1 MIVFLS
7 IISLRSRYS
16 LIFLYMKI
24 NSLTRIIVLLAVVSG
39 TLFACVPARKLEDVK
54 AEKEACEKER
64 TELKKQNESLTTEN
78 NELKAAIKKNER
90 EIAALVADTAIKSN
104 SYRILTQQY
113 DKISLLYNQLLE
125 NQEKLRASA
134 DSEQQKAM
142 AALQKSRDE
151 LQAKEDELRSLE
163 SSLMQERAKLEAMK
177 VINEQKERELNEKN
191 ALLESQRNELSS
203 KNSELDSKTA
213 ELDSKNAKVA
223 ELQAILNAKDSA
235 MNALKAKVSEAL
247 SGFEGNGLSVTQKEG
262 KVYVS
267 LDEKL
272 LFKSGKWDVDPKG
285 QDALKKLAAVLENN
299 QDVNI
304 TIEGHTDDLAYS
316 GNGNIQDNWDL
327 STKRATSIV
336 KIILA
341 NSKID
346 PVRLIASGRSC
357 YLPVDD
363 SKTTEARA
371 KNRRTEIIL
380 TPNLDILYELTK

>member
-1 MIVFLS
+1 
-7 IISLRSRYS
+7 
-16 LIFLYMKI
+16 
-24 NSLTRIIVLLAVVSG
+24 
-39 TLFACVPARKLEDVK
+39 
-54 AEKEACEKER
+54 
-64 TELKKQNESLTTEN
+64 
-78 NELKAAIKKNER
+78 
-90 EIAALVADTAIKSN
+90 
-104 SYRILTQQY
+104 
-113 DKISLLYNQLLE
+113 
-125 NQEKLRASA
+125 
-134 DSEQQKAM
+134 
-142 AALQKSRDE
+142 
-151 LQAKEDELRSLE
+151 
-163 SSLMQERAKLEAMK
+163 
-177 VINEQKERELNEKN
+177 
-191 ALLESQRNELSS
+191 
-203 KNSELDSKTA
+203 
-213 ELDSKNAKVA
+213 
-223 ELQAILNAKDSA
+223 
-235 MNALKAKVSEAL
+235 MNALKSKVSEAL
-247 SGFEGNGLSVTQKEG
+247 SGFEGKGLTVTQKEG

-336 KIILA
+336 KIILS

-363 SKTTEARA
+363 AKTAEARA

-380 TPNLDILYELTK
+380 TPKLDVLYELTR

>member
-1 MIVFLS
+1 
-7 IISLRSRYS
+7 
-16 LIFLYMKI
+16 MKI
-24 NSLTRIIVLLAVVSG
+24 SPLARTILLVTVVSG
-39 TLFACVPARKLEDVK
+39 ILFSCVPAKQFEDVK
-54 AEKEACEKER
+54 AEKENCEKER
-64 TELKKQNESLTTEN
+64 TELKKQNEDLVTEN
-78 NELKAAIKKNER
+78 NELKATIKKNER
-90 EIAALVADTAIKSN
+90 EISTLVADTAIKSN

-151 LQAKEDELRSLE
+151 LQAKEDELRNLE

-177 VINEQKERELNEKN
+177 LINEQKEKELNEKN
-191 ALLESQRNELSS
+191 SLLESQRNELSS

-213 ELDSKNAKVA
+213 KVA

-235 MNALKAKVSEAL
+235 MNALKSKVSEAL
-247 SGFEGNGLSVTQKEG
+247 SGFEGNGLSITQKEG

-285 QDALKKLAAVLENN
+285 QDALKKLAAVLETN

-363 SKTTEARA
+363 AKTTEARA

-380 TPNLDILYELTK
+380 TPKLDVLYELTK

>member
-1 MIVFLS
+1 
-7 IISLRSRYS
+7 
-16 LIFLYMKI
+16 MKI
-24 NSLTRIIVLLAVVSG
+24 SSLAKTLALVAIVSG
-39 TLFACVPARKLEDVK
+39 LLFSCVPSRKFEDVK
-54 AEKEACEKER
+54 AEKENCEKER
-64 TELKKQNESLTTEN
+64 SELKKQNESLVTEN
-78 NELKAAIKKNER
+78 NELKAAVKKNER
-90 EIAALVADTAIKSN
+90 EIASLAADTAIKSN

-151 LQAKEDELRSLE
+151 LQAKEDELRNLE

-177 VINEQKERELNEKN
+177 LITEQKEKELNEKN
-191 ALLESQRNELSS
+191 SLLESQRNELSS

-213 ELDSKNAKVA
+213 KVA

-235 MNALKAKVSEAL
+235 MNALKSKVSEAL

-363 SKTTEARA
+363 AKTTEARA

-380 TPNLDILYELTK
+380 TPKLDILYELTK

>member
-1 MIVFLS
+1 
-7 IISLRSRYS
+7 
-16 LIFLYMKI
+16 MKI
-24 NSLTRIIVLLAVVSG
+24 NALTKSIVLLAVVSG
-39 TLFACVPARKLEDVK
+39 FLFACVPARKFEDVK
-54 AEKEACEKER
+54 AEKESCERER
-64 TELKKQNESLTTEN
+64 AELKKQNESLTTAN
-78 NELKAAIKKNER
+78 NELKAAIAKNER
-90 EIAALVADTAIKSN
+90 EIAALVADTAFKSN
-104 SYRILTQQY
+104 SNRMLTLQY
-113 DKISLLYNQLLE
+113 DKINDLYKQLLE

-142 AALQKSRDE
+142 AALQKTRDE
-151 LQAKEDELRSLE
+151 LQAKEDELRKLE
-163 SSLMQERAKLEAMK
+163 LSLMQEKASLEAMK
-177 VINEQKERELNEKN
+177 TITEQKERELNEKN
-191 ALLESQRNELSS
+191 ALLESQRNELSN
-203 KNSELDSKTA
+203 KNS

-235 MNALKAKVSEAL
+235 MNALRNKVSEAL
-247 SGFEGNGLSVTQKEG
+247 SGFEGNGLSITQKEG

-285 QDALKKLAAVLENN
+285 QEALKKLASVLENN

-336 KIILA
+336 KIILS
-341 NSKID
+341 NSEIN
-346 PVRLIASGRSC
+346 PARLIASGRSC

-363 SKTTEARA
+363 AKTAEARA

-380 TPNLDILYELTK
+380 TPKLDVLYELTK

>member
-1 MIVFLS
+1 M
-7 IISLRSRYS
+7 
-16 LIFLYMKI
+16 
-24 NSLTRIIVLLAVVSG
+24 
-39 TLFACVPARKLEDVK
+39 LFSCVPARKFEDVK
-54 AEKEACEKER
+54 AANEACEKER
-64 TELKKQNESLTTEN
+64 ENLNKQNESLTTAN
-78 NELKAAIKKNER
+78 NELKATIARYER
-90 EIAALVADTAIKSN
+90 EMAALIADTAMKSN
-104 SYRILTQQY
+104 TNRILTMQY
-113 DKISLLYNQLLE
+113 DKISELYKQLLE
-125 NQEKLRASA
+125 NQQKLRADA
-134 DSEQQKAM
+134 DNEQQKAM
-142 AALQKSRDE
+142 QMLQKTRDE
-151 LQAKEDELRSLE
+151 LQVKEDELRNLE
-163 SSLMQERAKLEAMK
+163 ARLNQERASLEAMK
-177 VINEQKERELNEKN
+177 TLNEQKERELNEKN

-203 KNSELDSKTA
+203 KNSELDSK
-213 ELDSKNAKVA
+213 NAKVA

-235 MNALKAKVSEAL
+235 MNALRTKVSEAL
-247 SGFEGNGLSVTQKEG
+247 SGFEGNGLTVTQKEG

-285 QDALKKLAAVLENN
+285 QEALKKLAAVLENN
-299 QDVNI
+299 HDVNI

-336 KIILA
+336 KIILS

-363 SKTTEARA
+363 AKTAEARA

-380 TPNLDILYELTK
+380 TPKLDVLYELTK

>member
-1 MIVFLS
+1 
-7 IISLRSRYS
+7 
-16 LIFLYMKI
+16 MKI
-24 NSLTRIIVLLAVVSG
+24 NTLAKTIVLIAIVSG
-39 TLFACVPARKLEDVK
+39 FLFSCVPSKKFEDVK
-54 AEKEACEKER
+54 AEKENCERER
-64 TELKKQNESLTTEN
+64 TELKKQNENLVTEN
-78 NELKAAIKKNER
+78 NELKATIKKNER
-90 EIAALVADTAIKSN
+90 EISALVADTAIKSN

-142 AALQKSRDE
+142 SALQKSRDE
-151 LQAKEDELRSLE
+151 LQAKEDELRNLE

-177 VINEQKERELNEKN
+177 LINDQKEKELNEKN
-191 ALLESQRNELSS
+191 SLLESQRNELSS

-213 ELDSKNAKVA
+213 KVA

-235 MNALKAKVSEAL
+235 MNALKSKVSEAL

-327 STKRATSIV
+327 SAKRATSIV

-363 SKTTEARA
+363 AKTTEARA

-380 TPNLDILYELTK
+380 TPKLDVLYELTK

>member
-1 MIVFLS
+1 
-7 IISLRSRYS
+7 
-16 LIFLYMKI
+16 MKI
-24 NSLTRIIVLLAVVSG
+24 SSLTRTILLVTVVSG
-39 TLFACVPARKLEDVK
+39 ILFSCVPAKQFEDVK
-54 AEKEACEKER
+54 AEKENCEKER
-64 TELKKQNESLTTEN
+64 TELKKQNEDLVTEN
-78 NELKAAIKKNER
+78 NELKATIKKNER
-90 EIAALVADTAIKSN
+90 EISTLVADTAIKSN

-151 LQAKEDELRSLE
+151 LQAKEDELRNLE

-177 VINEQKERELNEKN
+177 LITEQKERELNEKN
-191 ALLESQRNELSS
+191 SLLESQRNELSS

-213 ELDSKNAKVA
+213 KVA

-235 MNALKAKVSEAL
+235 MNALKSKVSEAL
-247 SGFEGNGLSVTQKEG
+247 SGFEGKGLSVTQKEG

-285 QDALKKLAAVLENN
+285 QDALKKLATVLETN

-357 YLPVDD
+357 YLPIDD
-363 SKTTEARA
+363 SKTAEARA

-380 TPNLDILYELTK
+380 TPKLDILYELTK

>member
-1 MIVFLS
+1 
-7 IISLRSRYS
+7 
-16 LIFLYMKI
+16 MKI
-24 NSLTRIIVLLAVVSG
+24 SSLTRTILLVTVVSG
-39 TLFACVPARKLEDVK
+39 ILFSCVPAKQFEDVK
-54 AEKEACEKER
+54 AEKENCEKER
-64 TELKKQNESLTTEN
+64 TELKKQNEDLVTEN
-78 NELKAAIKKNER
+78 NELKATIKKNER
-90 EIAALVADTAIKSN
+90 EISTLVADTAIKSN

-151 LQAKEDELRSLE
+151 LQAKEDELRNLE

-177 VINEQKERELNEKN
+177 LITEQKERELNEKN
-191 ALLESQRNELSS
+191 SLLESQRNELSS

-213 ELDSKNAKVA
+213 KVA

-235 MNALKAKVSEAL
+235 MNALKSKVSEAL
-247 SGFEGNGLSVTQKEG
+247 SGFEGKGLSVTQKEG

-285 QDALKKLAAVLENN
+285 QDALKKLASVLENN

-357 YLPVDD
+357 YLPIDD
-363 SKTTEARA
+363 SKTAEARA

-380 TPNLDILYELTK
+380 TPKLDILYELTK

>member
-1 MIVFLS
+1 
-7 IISLRSRYS
+7 
-16 LIFLYMKI
+16 MKI
-24 NSLTRIIVLLAVVSG
+24 KALIKTIALLAMVSG
-39 TLFACVPARKLEDVK
+39 FLFSCVPSRKFEDMK
-54 AEKEACEKER
+54 AEKENCERER
-64 TELKKQNESLTTEN
+64 TEMKKQNESLVTEN
-78 NELKAAIKKNER
+78 NELKALLKRKEHEVASLE
-90 EIAALVADTAIKSN
+90 ADTAIKSN

-113 DKISLLYNQLLE
+113 DKISMLYNQLLE

-142 AALQKSRDE
+142 AALQKSREE
-151 LQAKEDELRSLE
+151 LQTKEDELRKLELSLV
-163 SSLMQERAKLEAMK
+163 QEKASLEAMK
-177 VINEQKERELNEKN
+177 TITEQKERELNEKN

-213 ELDSKNAKVA
+213 KVA

-235 MNALKAKVSEAL
+235 MNALKSKVSEAL

-285 QDALKKLAAVLENN
+285 QEALKNLASVLENN

-341 NSKID
+341 NSQIN
-346 PVRLIASGRSC
+346 PARLIASGRSC

-363 SKTTEARA
+363 AKTAEARA

-380 TPNLDILYELTK
+380 TPKLDILYEITK

>member
-1 MIVFLS
+1 MLV
-7 IISLRSRYS
+7 
-16 LIFLYMKI
+16 
-24 NSLTRIIVLLAVVSG
+24 VVSG
-39 TLFACVPARKLEDVK
+39 FLFSCVPARKFEDLK
-54 AEKEACEKER
+54 AEKENCEKER
-64 TELKKQNESLTTEN
+64 TDLKKQNESLTTAN
-78 NELKAAIKKNER
+78 NELKSLISKNER
-90 EIAALVADTAIKSN
+90 DIAALIADTTMKSN

-113 DKISLLYNQLLE
+113 DKIDELYKQLLE
-125 NQEKLRASA
+125 NQEKLRAGA
-134 DSEQQKAM
+134 DAEQQKAM
-142 AALQKSRDE
+142 AELQKSRDE
-151 LQAKEDELRSLE
+151 LQVKEDELRNLE
-163 SSLMQERAKLEAMK
+163 ARLNQERANLEAMRAL
-177 VINEQKERELNEKN
+177 NEQKERELAEKN
-191 ALLESQRNELSS
+191 GILESQRNELSS
-203 KNSELDSKTA
+203 KNS

-235 MNALKAKVSEAL
+235 MNALKAKVSDAL
-247 SGFEGNGLSVTQKEG
+247 SGFEGQGLTVTQKEG

-285 QDALKKLAAVLENN
+285 QEALKKLAAVLETN

-336 KIILA
+336 KIILS

-363 SKTTEARA
+363 AKTAEARA

-380 TPNLDILYELTK
+380 TPKLDVLYELTK

>member
-1 MIVFLS
+1 
-7 IISLRSRYS
+7 
-16 LIFLYMKI
+16 MKI
-24 NSLTRIIVLLAVVSG
+24 SSLTRTILLVTVVSG
-39 TLFACVPARKLEDVK
+39 ILFSCVPAKQFEDVK
-54 AEKEACEKER
+54 AEKENCEKER
-64 TELKKQNESLTTEN
+64 TELKKQNEDLVTEN
-78 NELKAAIKKNER
+78 NELKATIKKNER
-90 EIAALVADTAIKSN
+90 EISTLVADTAIKSN

-151 LQAKEDELRSLE
+151 LQAKEDELRNLE

-177 VINEQKERELNEKN
+177 LITEQKERELNEKN
-191 ALLESQRNELSS
+191 SLLESQRNELSS

-213 ELDSKNAKVA
+213 KVA

-235 MNALKAKVSEAL
+235 MNALKSKVSEAL
-247 SGFEGNGLSVTQKEG
+247 SGFEGKGLSITQKEG

-285 QDALKKLAAVLENN
+285 QDALKKLATVLETN

-357 YLPVDD
+357 YLPIDD
-363 SKTTEARA
+363 SKTAEARA

-380 TPNLDILYELTK
+380 TPKLDILYELTK

>member
-1 MIVFLS
+1 MKLH
-7 IISLRSRYS
+7 S
-16 LIFLYMKI
+16 LIKL
-24 NSLTRIIVLLAVVSG
+24 VVFSSVISG
-39 TLFACVPARKLEDVK
+39 ILFSCVPARKFEDVK
-54 AEKEACEKER
+54 AANEACEKER
-64 TELKKQNESLTTEN
+64 ANLKKQNESLTSAN
-78 NELKAAIKKNER
+78 NELKASIAKYER
-90 EIAALVADTAIKSN
+90 ELAGLIADTAMKSN
-104 SYRILTQQY
+104 TNRILTMQY
-113 DKISLLYNQLLE
+113 DKISELYKQLLD
-125 NQEKLRASA
+125 NQQKLRADA
-134 DSEQQKAM
+134 DNEQQKAM
-142 AALQKSRDE
+142 QMLQKTRDE
-151 LQAKEDELRSLE
+151 LQIKEDELRNLE
-163 SSLMQERAKLEAMK
+163 ARLNQERASLEAMK
-177 VINEQKERELNEKN
+177 TLNEQKERELNEKN
-191 ALLESQRNELSS
+191 SMLESQRSELS
-203 KNSELDSKTA
+203 
-213 ELDSKNAKVA
+213 SKNAKVA

-285 QDALKKLAAVLENN
+285 QEALKNLAAVLETN

-336 KIILA
+336 KIILS

-357 YLPVDD
+357 YLPVDTE
-363 SKTTEARA
+363 KTAEARA

-380 TPNLDILYELTK
+380 TPKLDVLYELTR

>member
-1 MIVFLS
+1 
-7 IISLRSRYS
+7 
-16 LIFLYMKI
+16 MKI
-24 NSLTRIIVLLAVVSG
+24 SSLTKAMVFVAIVSG
-39 TLFACVPARKLEDVK
+39 FLFSCVPSSKFEDVK
-54 AEKEACEKER
+54 AEKENCEKER
-64 TELKKQNESLTTEN
+64 TELKKQNEDLVTEN
-78 NELKAAIKKNER
+78 NELKATIKKNER
-90 EIAALVADTAIKSN
+90 EISTLVADTAIKSN

-163 SSLMQERAKLEAMK
+163 SSLMQEKAKLEAMK
-177 VINEQKERELNEKN
+177 IINEQKEKELNEKN
-191 ALLESQRNELSS
+191 SLLESQRNELSS

-213 ELDSKNAKVA
+213 KVA

-235 MNALKAKVSEAL
+235 MNALKSKVSEAL
-247 SGFEGNGLSVTQKEG
+247 SGFEGKGLSVTQKEG

-285 QDALKKLAAVLENN
+285 QDALKKLAAVLETN

-363 SKTTEARA
+363 AKTTEARA

-380 TPNLDILYELTK
+380 TPKLDVLYELTK

>member
-1 MIVFLS
+1 M
-7 IISLRSRYS
+7 RT
-16 LIFLYMKI
+16 
-24 NSLTRIIVLLAVVSG
+24 NSLTLIKLIVFASVISG
-39 TLFACVPARKLEDVK
+39 ILFSCVPARKFEDVK
-54 AEKEACEKER
+54 AANEACEKER
-64 TELKKQNESLTTEN
+64 ENLNKQNESLTTAN
-78 NELKAAIKKNER
+78 NELKATIARYER
-90 EIAALVADTAIKSN
+90 EMAALIADTAMKSN
-104 SYRILTQQY
+104 TNRILTMQY
-113 DKISLLYNQLLE
+113 DKISELYKQLLE
-125 NQEKLRASA
+125 NQQKLRADA
-134 DSEQQKAM
+134 DNEQQKAM
-142 AALQKSRDE
+142 QMLQKTRDE
-151 LQAKEDELRSLE
+151 LQVKEDELRNLE
-163 SSLMQERAKLEAMK
+163 ARLNQERASLEAMK
-177 VINEQKERELNEKN
+177 TINEQKERELNEKN

-203 KNSELDSKTA
+203 KNSELDSK
-213 ELDSKNAKVA
+213 NAKVA

-235 MNALKAKVSEAL
+235 MNALRTKVSEAL
-247 SGFEGNGLSVTQKEG
+247 SGFEGNGLTVTQKEG

-285 QDALKKLAAVLENN
+285 QEALKKLAAVLENN
-299 QDVNI
+299 HDVNI

-336 KIILA
+336 KIILS

-363 SKTTEARA
+363 AKTAEARA

-380 TPNLDILYELTK
+380 TPKLDVLYELTK

>member
-1 MIVFLS
+1 MKLH
-7 IISLRSRYS
+7 S
-16 LIFLYMKI
+16 LIKL
-24 NSLTRIIVLLAVVSG
+24 VVFSSVTSG
-39 TLFACVPARKLEDVK
+39 ILFSCVPASKFEDVK
-54 AEKEACEKER
+54 AANEACEKER
-64 TELKKQNESLTTEN
+64 ANLNKQNESLSAAN
-78 NELKAAIKKNER
+78 NELKATITRYER
-90 EIAALVADTAIKSN
+90 ELAGLVADTAMKSN
-104 SYRILTQQY
+104 TNRILTMQY
-113 DKISLLYNQLLE
+113 DKISELYKQLLE
-125 NQEKLRASA
+125 NQEKLRAGA
-134 DSEQQKAM
+134 DAEQQKAM
-142 AALQKSRDE
+142 AMLQKTRDE
-151 LQAKEDELRSLE
+151 LQTKEDALRELE
-163 SSLMQERAKLEAMK
+163 GNLMKERASLEAMK
-177 VINEQKERELNEKN
+177 TLNEQKERELNEKN
-191 ALLESQRNELSS
+191 SMLESQRSELS
-203 KNSELDSKTA
+203 N
-213 ELDSKNAKVA
+213 KNAKVA

-235 MNALKAKVSEAL
+235 MNALKTKVSEAL

-285 QDALKKLAAVLENN
+285 QEALKNLAAVLENN

-336 KIILA
+336 KIILS

-357 YLPVDD
+357 YLPVDTD
-363 SKTTEARA
+363 KTAEARA

-380 TPNLDILYELTK
+380 TPKLDVLYELTR

>member
-1 MIVFLS
+1 M
-7 IISLRSRYS
+7 R
-16 LIFLYMKI
+16 I
-24 NSLTRIIVLLAVVSG
+24 NSLPKIIILLAVVSG
-39 TLFACVPARKLEDVK
+39 TLFACVPARKFEDVK

-64 TELKKQNESLTTEN
+64 SDLKKENESLVTAN
-78 NELKAAIKKNER
+78 NELKAAISKNER
-90 EIAALVADTAIKSN
+90 EIASLVADTAIKSN

-125 NQEKLRASA
+125 NQEKLRANA
-134 DSEQQKAM
+134 DAEQQKAM
-142 AALQKSRDE
+142 GMLQKTRDE
-151 LQAKEDELRSLE
+151 LQVKEDELRNLE
-163 SSLMQERAKLEAMK
+163 ARLNQERASLEAMRTL
-177 VINEQKERELNEKN
+177 NDQKERELNEKN
-191 ALLESQRNELSS
+191 ALLESQRSELSN
-203 KNSELDSKTA
+203 KNS

-235 MNALKAKVSEAL
+235 MNALKSKVSDAL

-285 QDALKKLAAVLENN
+285 QDALKKLANVLENN

-304 TIEGHTDDLAYS
+304 TIEGHTDDLAYG

-341 NSKID
+341 NSNID

-363 SKTTEARA
+363 SKTAEARA

-380 TPNLDILYELTK
+380 TPKLDVLYELTK

>member
-1 MIVFLS
+1 
-7 IISLRSRYS
+7 
-16 LIFLYMKI
+16 MKI
-24 NSLTRIIVLLAVVSG
+24 KALTKTIVLLAVVSG
-39 TLFACVPARKLEDVK
+39 FLFACVPARKFEDVK
-54 AEKEACEKER
+54 AEKESCERER
-64 TELKKQNESLTTEN
+64 TELKKQNESLTAAN
-78 NELKAAIKKNER
+78 NELKAAIAKNER
-90 EIAALVADTAIKSN
+90 DIAALVADTAFKSN
-104 SYRILTQQY
+104 SNRMLTQQY
-113 DKISLLYNQLLE
+113 DKINDLYKQLLE

-142 AALQKSRDE
+142 AALQKTRDE
-151 LQAKEDELRSLE
+151 LQAKEDELRKLE
-163 SSLMQERAKLEAMK
+163 LSLMQEKASLEAMK
-177 VINEQKERELNEKN
+177 TITEQKERELNEKN
-191 ALLESQRNELSS
+191 ALLESQRNELSN
-203 KNSELDSKTA
+203 KNS

-235 MNALKAKVSEAL
+235 MNALKRKVSEAL
-247 SGFEGNGLSVTQKEG
+247 SGFEGNGLSITQKEG

-285 QDALKKLAAVLENN
+285 QEALKKLASVLENN

-336 KIILA
+336 KIILS
-341 NSKID
+341 NSKIN
-346 PVRLIASGRSC
+346 PARLIASGRSC

-363 SKTTEARA
+363 SKTAEARA

-380 TPNLDILYELTK
+380 TPKLDVLYELTR

>member
-1 MIVFLS
+1 
-7 IISLRSRYS
+7 
-16 LIFLYMKI
+16 MKI
-24 NSLTRIIVLLAVVSG
+24 NSLVRIIVLLAVVSG

-54 AEKEACEKER
+54 AEKDACEKER
-64 TELKKQNESLTTEN
+64 TELKKENEGLSAEN

-142 AALQKSRDE
+142 TALQKSRDE
-151 LQAKEDELRSLE
+151 LQAKEDELRNLE

-177 VINEQKERELNEKN
+177 VINEQKEKELNEKN
-191 ALLESQRNELSS
+191 ALLESQRSELSN

-235 MNALKAKVSEAL
+235 MNALKAKVSDAL

-327 STKRATSIV
+327 SAKRATSIV
-336 KIILA
+336 KIILS

-363 SKTTEARA
+363 SKTAEARA

-380 TPNLDILYELTK
+380 TPKLDVLYELTK

>member
-1 MIVFLS
+1 MAKNFPFETR
-7 IISLRSRYS
+7 IILLQIILNMNVST
-16 LIFLYMKI
+16 MKI
-24 NSLTRIIVLLAVVSG
+24 NALLKSMLLLAAISG
-39 TLFACVPARKLEDVK
+39 LLFSCVPSRQFEDVK
-54 AEKEACEKER
+54 AEKENCERER
-64 TELKKQNESLTTEN
+64 AELKKQNEDLVTEN
-78 NELKAAIKKNER
+78 NELRAAINKKDR

-104 SYRILTQQY
+104 SYRILTLQY
-113 DKISLLYNQLLE
+113 DKISDLYKQLLE
-125 NQEKLRASA
+125 NQEKLRAGA
-134 DSEQQKAM
+134 DAEQQKAM
-142 AALQKSRDE
+142 AMLQQSRDE
-151 LQAKEDELRSLE
+151 LQAKEDELRNLE
-163 SSLMQERAKLEAMK
+163 SSLMQEKAKLEAMK
-177 VINEQKERELNEKN
+177 TLNEQKERELNEKN
-191 ALLESQRNELSS
+191 ALLESQRSELSS
-203 KNSELDSKTA
+203 KNS

-235 MNALKAKVSEAL
+235 MNALKSKLSDAL
-247 SGFEGNGLSVTQKEG
+247 SGFEGNGLTVTQKEG

-336 KIILA
+336 KIILS

-363 SKTTEARA
+363 AKTAEARA

-380 TPNLDILYELTK
+380 TPKLDVLYELTR